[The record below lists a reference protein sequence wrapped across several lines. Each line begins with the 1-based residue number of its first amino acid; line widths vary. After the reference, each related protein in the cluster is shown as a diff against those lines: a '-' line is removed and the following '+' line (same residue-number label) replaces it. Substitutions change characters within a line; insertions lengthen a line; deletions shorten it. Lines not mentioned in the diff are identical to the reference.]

1 MEDDGTVRF
10 AIKPLGDYTK
20 ALRDGIAIGD
30 RLKLE
35 GGYGHFNHRRGS
47 KKQIWLAGGIG
58 VTPFL
63 AMAGRL
69 KGDEGQD
76 IHMVYCVRDRSEAIG
91 LDTFQTQ
98 ADKLSNFSFTLHDSK
113 TGRQARR
120 GKACRI
126 ERRRSGGSGP
136 LVLRAAIAA
145 KIH

>member
-1 MEDDGTVRF
+1 M
-10 AIKPLGDYTK
+10 
-20 ALRDGIAIGD
+20 GIS
-30 RLKLE
+30 
-35 GGYGHFNHRRGS
+35 NHRRGS

-113 TGRQARR
+113 TDGRLDAAKLAASSAVDPR
-120 GKACRI
+120 
-126 ERRRSGGSGP
+126 SGP